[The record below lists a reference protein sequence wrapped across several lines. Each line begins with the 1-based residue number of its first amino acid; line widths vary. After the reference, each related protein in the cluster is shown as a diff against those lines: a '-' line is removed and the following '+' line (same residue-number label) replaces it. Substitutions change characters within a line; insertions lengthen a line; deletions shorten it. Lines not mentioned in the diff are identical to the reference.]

1 MGRKRE
7 RAAGETG
14 GAAGKTAWAAF
25 EAFLAGGRARATRAR
40 RRVCLHVAGRRDHF
54 RADDAAAD
62 LARGPERVS
71 RGTVYRTL
79 ARLVEAGLLRE
90 IPAPDCTRYETIAG
104 RPPHEHLLCEGCGR
118 VVEAACGDLPGA
130 VERMCA
136 AQGFRA
142 RVYALRITGTCRQCA
157 EKRR

>member
-1 MGRKRE
+1 LR
-7 RAAGETG
+7 
-14 GAAGKTAWAAF
+14 
-25 EAFLAGGRARATRAR
+25 
-40 RRVCLHVAGRRDHF
+40 AGRRTSISF
-54 RADDAAAD
+54 
-62 LARGPERVS
+62 ARV
-71 RGTVYRTL
+71 
-79 ARLVEAGLLRE
+79 
-90 IPAPDCTRYETIAG
+90 
-104 RPPHEHLLCEGCGR
+104 LCEGCGR